1 MAKNEAIRIK
11 VSAIETVKNVMGNK
25 AYEFIGYAITSLC
38 KNTGVSPFKKN
49 TYEWAMF
56 KILREGVETEADNGE
71 TYKAPKP
78 IDKLDLEGNLLA
90 HYNTTREML
99 AAEGLEYGEESKQIW
114 YCLNGYIDSA
124 LGFKWKYS
132 EKTMNK

>member
-1 MAKNEAIRIK
+1 MAKNDLISIK

-25 AYEFIGYAITSLC
+25 AYEFIGYAIASMC

-49 TYEWAMF
+49 TFEWAMF
-56 KILREGVETEADNGE
+56 KVLREGVETKADNGE

-78 IDKLDLEGNLLA
+78 IDKLDLQGNLLA
-90 HYNTTREML
+90 HYNTTKEML
-99 AAEGLEYGEESKQIW
+99 TAEGLEFGEETKQIW
-114 YCLNGYIDSA
+114 LCATGAIDSA

-132 EKTMNK
+132 EKNDD

>member
-11 VSAIETVKNVMGNK
+11 VSAIETVKNVMGKN
-25 AYEFIGYAITSLC
+25 AEEFIGYSIIQLC
-38 KNTGVSPFKKN
+38 KNTKVVPFNKN
-49 TYEWAMF
+49 TFEWGMF
-56 KILREGVETEADNGE
+56 KVLKEGVETEADNGE

-78 IDKLDLEGNLLA
+78 IDKLDLQGNLLA

-132 EKTMNK
+132 EKNDD